1 MQKLNKP
8 TSKQKGIALIILA
21 LILVLA
27 TTTFFVSQLD
37 SNNIK
42 IERDKKTVAA
52 LAEAKA
58 ALLGFG
64 AQSGAA
70 SGSARPGELPCPD
83 ISNSGVEAASC
94 NGNVV
99 GRLPW
104 KTLGI
109 NDLRDG
115 DGERLWYAVS
125 TKFIKNPR
133 TYPLNSETQGTITLR
148 DTSGTII
155 NDGSLSSGLVAVVIS
170 PSVAIKRQDGV
181 TQVRDTVANQNNAI
195 NYLDIALGEDNSNFI
210 NGSIN
215 GLIKGPIKDISGNV
229 ILNDKLISITQD
241 ELMAVV
247 EPRVIAAVSNALLD
261 FYCGGVANADYVT
274 KGCFVAGGN
283 RFFPRPASFSDPT
296 CLGFSNISAGCT
308 SFASTS
314 HGRIPVNLTNPATYF
329 WNSTSILRG
338 TPANSIWF
346 QKNAWR
352 EQIHY
357 AVAPACA
364 DGTANCNGPGGMLT
378 LNFALTNPTS
388 RAVVTTA
395 GKAQTGQLR
404 ASNANKAVETNY
416 LEGENVAPLDNTYTR
431 TAAGIFNDRSVNI
444 P

>member
-8 TSKQKGIALIILA
+8 ISKQRGIALIIFA

-27 TTTFFVSQLD
+27 TTTFFIAQLD
-37 SNNIK
+37 GYGIK
-42 IERDKKTVAA
+42 IEREKKTAAA
-52 LAEAKA
+52 LAEAKS
-58 ALLGFG
+58 ALLGF
-64 AQSGAA
+64 AAKSGTA

-83 ISNSGVEAASC
+83 TNNDGASNTPCTA
-94 NGNVV
+94 NTI

-109 NDLRDG
+109 SDLRDG
-115 DGERLWYAVS
+115 DGERLWYALS
-125 TKFIKNPR
+125 ANFENFTRAN
-133 TYPLNSETQGTITLR
+133 PLNSETLGTLTLR
-148 DTSGTII
+148 DSSGAIL
-155 NDGSLSSGLVAVVIS
+155 NNGSLNSGLVALVIS
-170 PSVAIKRQDGV
+170 PSVTIRRQDAV
-181 TQVRDTVANQNNAI
+181 NQVRDTPANQNNAI

-210 NGSIN
+210 NGNIN

-241 ELMAVV
+241 ELMGVV

-261 FYCGGVANADYVT
+261 FYCAPGTANYVDKT
-274 KGCFVAGGN
+274 CSGAGN
-283 RFFPRPASFSDPT
+283 HFYPKPALFSDST
-296 CLGFSNISAGCT
+296 CLGTGSMVTCVSDGTINR
-308 SFASTS
+308 
-314 HGRIPVNLTNPATYF
+314 GRIPANLIAGSGA
-329 WNSTSILRG
+329 WNATSILRG
-338 TPANSIWF
+338 TAANNWF

-364 DGTANCNGPGGMLT
+364 DGTSNCDGSGGMLT

-388 RAVVTTA
+388 RAVVTVA

-416 LEGENVAPLDNTYTR
+416 LESENVVPLDNTFTR
-431 TAAGIFNDRSVNI
+431 TAAGVFNDRSVNI

>member
-8 TSKQKGIALIILA
+8 SSKQGGIALIIFA

-37 SNNIK
+37 GNNIK

-70 SGSARPGELPCPD
+70 LGSARPGELPCPD
-83 ISNSGVEAASC
+83 INNSGVEAASC

-133 TYPLNSETQGTITLR
+133 TYPLNSETQGTITVR

-181 TQVRDTVANQNNAI
+181 TQMRDTPVNQNNAI

-210 NGSIN
+210 NGNIN
-215 GLIKGPIKDISGNV
+215 GLIKGPVEDISGNV

-274 KGCFVAGGN
+274 KVCFVAGGN

-296 CLGFSNISAGCT
+296 CLGFSSISAGCT
-308 SFASTS
+308 SFATAS

-338 TPANSIWF
+338 APANSIWV
-346 QKNAWR
+346 Q
-352 EQIHY
+352 
-357 AVAPACA
+357 
-364 DGTANCNGPGGMLT
+364 
-378 LNFALTNPTS
+378 
-388 RAVVTTA
+388 
-395 GKAQTGQLR
+395 
-404 ASNANKAVETNY
+404 
-416 LEGENVAPLDNTYTR
+416 
-431 TAAGIFNDRSVNI
+431 
-444 P
+444 